1 MLSLINIL
9 YLQYKIEF
17 IFILINFILIEDN
30 NGKDYKSISSN
41 KHYPLQD
48 VLWQA
53 AISFSST
60 KLTMSARRVILYT
73 CHDVPPL
80 TNENEKHRIRA
91 KIANYFNSDILLY
104 VVGLGKTW
112 DVELFYKDLEMLSRN
127 ITKEDYQRT
136 SYKDLLQQVK
146 RPSKCL
152 SKLPWRLGKDIILN
166 VDIYNVCV

>member
-1 MLSLINIL
+1 M
-9 YLQYKIEF
+9 
-17 IFILINFILIEDN
+17 
-30 NGKDYKSISSN
+30 SSA

-48 VLWQA
+48 ALWHA
-53 AISFSST
+53 ALSFSSINV
-60 KLTMSARRVILYT
+60 TMSARRVILYT

-91 KIANYFNSDILLY
+91 KAATYFNSGILLY
-104 VVGLGKTW
+104 IVGLGKTW

-127 ITKEDYQRT
+127 ISEEDYQRT